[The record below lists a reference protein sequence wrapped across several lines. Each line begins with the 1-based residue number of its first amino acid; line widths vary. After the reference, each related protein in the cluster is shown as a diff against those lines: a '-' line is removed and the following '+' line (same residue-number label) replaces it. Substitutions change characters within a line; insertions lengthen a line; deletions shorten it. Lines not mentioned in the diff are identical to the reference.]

1 MKLMGLSNR
10 DEDNVQF
17 FDLISGIYESFLGK
31 IDQFANV
38 HLLTTV
44 NFSFY
49 LFEEKESICSN

>member
-17 FDLISGIYESFLGK
+17 FDLISGIYEFFLSK
-31 IDQFANV
+31 IDQFALV
-38 HLLTTV
+38 HLRTTV